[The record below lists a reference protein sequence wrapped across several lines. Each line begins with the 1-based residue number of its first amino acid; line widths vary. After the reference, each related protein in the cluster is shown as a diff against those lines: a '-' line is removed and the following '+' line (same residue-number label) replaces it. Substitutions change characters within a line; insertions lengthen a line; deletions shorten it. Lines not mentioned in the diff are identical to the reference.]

1 MTSTTSSGLVEKMLG
16 NKNHRTEKLALQMSF
31 CKGLT

>member
-16 NKNHRTEKLALQMSF
+16 NKNHRTGKQTLQMSF
-31 CKGLT
+31 CKGVA